1 MTSNNSKDVLQF
13 ELFRLGPL
21 PLARR
26 ARAEWAF
33 ADSGRS
39 MRRVNGAAVIAIL
52 AITMRKAAVL
62 LLFLSVCARAQQHP
76 RDKEIH
82 DADTLAWWHTTEA
95 LSGDDMEG
103 RDTGS
108 AAYQRAAEYV
118 AERFRRSGLQPAGD
132 KGTYYQPVAM
142 HEVAVAT
149 AGTSFAV
156 ARTGGGEWTPE
167 FLQQITIAPAAN
179 MPAEAEGLLTFRGYC
194 GKDAME
200 EIAGKIVVC
209 FNSWR
214 DGTPTGAERAAN
226 ARAGAAVGLVAVDD
240 PYFTL
245 EPPRWPAAYART
257 VTLDATPAS
266 AGKPLLVMRLQSDA
280 LAGLIEGSGKDAAA
294 ILAAGGRK
302 DALASFEIPAKMRIR
317 LHVTQRAYSSP
328 NVLAT
333 LLGSDARLRDQY
345 IVIAA
350 HLDGYGYGTPVAGD
364 NLYNGALDDAAYVA
378 LLIQFA
384 EDLKRDHRMLKRS
397 LLFCAFTGEEK
408 GLLGSNYFVD
418 HPTVPKANLAADINL
433 DQLRPL
439 FPLKLLTAL
448 AINDTTLG
456 ETARAVGGS
465 MGITLRADQEP
476 ERSLLRRAD
485 HYPFLRIG
493 VPAIGFIFGYDPGT
507 DAERRYREWYSVRY
521 HRPQDDLTQPVDFDA
536 AAKFDQFFYKLTET
550 VADTPERAA
559 FTPGSSFAPK
569 VASE

>member
-1 MTSNNSKDVLQF
+1 
-13 ELFRLGPL
+13 
-21 PLARR
+21 
-26 ARAEWAF
+26 
-33 ADSGRS
+33 
-39 MRRVNGAAVIAIL
+39 
-52 AITMRKAAVL
+52 MRKVTVVF
-62 LLFLSVCARAQQHP
+62 LFAVCALAQQHP

-118 AERFRRSGLQPAGD
+118 AGRFRVAGLQPAGD
-132 KGTYYQPVAM
+132 GGTYYQSVAM
-142 HEVAVAT
+142 HEVAVASD
-149 AGTSFAV
+149 GTSFTV
-156 ARTGGGEWTPE
+156 VRTGGGELPVE

-179 MPAEAEGLLTFRGYC
+179 MPVESEAPLTFRGYC

-209 FNSWR
+209 FNSF
-214 DGTPTGAERAAN
+214 GKGMPTSAERAAN
-226 ARAGAAVGLVAVDD
+226 ARAGNAVGVMAVDD
-240 PYFTL
+240 PYFTM

-257 VTLDATPAS
+257 VALDSGIGS
-266 AGKPLLVMRLQSDA
+266 AGKPLLVMRLRSDL
-280 LAGLIEGSGKDAAA
+280 LAEMIEGSGKDGAA
-294 ILAAGGRK
+294 ILAAGGRRE
-302 DALASFEIPAKMRIR
+302 ALASFEIPAKMRVR
-317 LHVTQRAYSSP
+317 VHVTQRAYSSP
-328 NVLAT
+328 NVLAMIP
-333 LLGSDARLRDQY
+333 GSEAQLKDQFV
-345 IVIAA
+345 VIAA

-384 EDLKRDHRMLKRS
+384 EDLKRDHRALERS
-397 LLFCAFTGEEK
+397 VLFCAFTGEEK

-418 HPTVPKANLAADINL
+418 HPTVPAAKLVADINL

-448 AINDTTLG
+448 AIDDTTLG
-456 ETARAVGGS
+456 DTARTVGSS

-476 ERSLLRRAD
+476 ERELLRRAD

-493 VPAIGFIFGYDPGT
+493 VPAIGFVFGYGPGT
-507 DAERRYREWYSVRY
+507 DAERRYREWYNVKY

-550 VADTPERAA
+550 VADSPERPA
-559 FTPGSSFAPK
+559 FKPGSSFAPK
-569 VASE
+569 VQAGKSE